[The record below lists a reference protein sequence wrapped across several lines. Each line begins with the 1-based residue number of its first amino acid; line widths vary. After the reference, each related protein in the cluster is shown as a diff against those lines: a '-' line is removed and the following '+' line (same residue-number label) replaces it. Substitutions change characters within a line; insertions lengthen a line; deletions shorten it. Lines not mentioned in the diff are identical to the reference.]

1 MLLQGPG
8 MRLMCF
14 PRPRNSNGPAESHQN
29 GVYTLWTKGTASP
42 QFLVMTAPYPVAP
55 KNASVTEE
63 IAWRHAAYAYLAQT
77 YEPGMVPAKEL
88 RVLGVYGGAAGFWG
102 DKKRT
107 SSKALPNG
115 LCVGILHT
123 GKSYADDVTSNH
135 IFYHYPSTGRGKSGS
150 TDINEIEAA
159 RAALKYRV
167 PIFVILPGKL
177 PSTREVRLGWFIA
190 DARDERVF
198 VVEFADCDP
207 GSLRSRQGV
216 K

>member
-1 MLLQGPG
+1 
-8 MRLMCF
+8 MCF

-42 QFLVMTAPYPVAP
+42 QFSVVTAPYPVAP
-55 KNASVTEE
+55 KNASVARE

-88 RVLGVYGGAAGFWG
+88 KELRVYRGGAGFWG

-107 SSKALPNG
+107 SSIVLPNG

-123 GKSYADDVTSNH
+123 GKSYADDVTSSH
-135 IFYHYPSTGRGKSGS
+135 IFYHYPSTGRSTPKTDSGISGS
-150 TDINEIEAA
+150 RDKNEIEAA
-159 RAALKYRV
+159 RSALTHRV
-167 PIFVILPGKL
+167 PIFVILPGTL
-177 PSTREVRLGWFIA
+177 PSTREVRLGWFVA
-190 DARDERVF
+190 DAQDESVF

-207 GSLRSRQGV
+207 GRLGARQGV

>member
-1 MLLQGPG
+1 MW
-8 MRLMCF
+8 LMCF
-14 PRPRNSNGPAESHQN
+14 PRPRNSNGPVESHQN
-29 GVYTLWTKGTASP
+29 GVCALWTKGTASP
-42 QFLVMTAPYPVAP
+42 QFSVMTAPYPVAP
-55 KNASVTEE
+55 KNASVARE
-63 IAWRHAAYAYLAQT
+63 IAWRHAT
-77 YEPGMVPAKEL
+77 YEYLTGTYEQGMIPAKEL

-107 SSKALPNG
+107 SSKDLPNG

-167 PIFVILPGKL
+167 PIFVVLPGNSS
-177 PSTREVRLGWFIA
+177 STREVRLGWFVA
-190 DARDERVF
+190 DARDESVF
-198 VVEFADCDP
+198 VVEFADSDP
-207 GSLRSRQGV
+207 RRLGSRQGV